1 MDVIKHLI
9 DHLLL
14 KHASSTTYYLHGNG
28 EIKSINKV
36 LGTLLIKLVN
46 ENKIDW
52 DEHLLI
58 VLFWITSFNA
68 NRIHIT
74 NNQN

>member
-14 KHASSTTYYLHGNG
+14 KHVSSTTYYLHGNG

-58 VLFWITSFNA
+58 VLFYYKTTYKVA
-68 NRIHIT
+68 A
-74 NNQN
+74 